1 MNNTDHSEK
10 LNEILA
16 DLASKSHLPEA
27 ALSAYWDNIG
37 SKSEMP
43 DKDTV
48 EAAEDCYIGEF
59 NSLTHLAEHLCEET
73 GMLSEMPE
81 RLQPYFDFEKY
92 GRDLQLGGDV
102 WENEG
107 FYFFNR

>member
-1 MNNTDHSEK
+1 MNNTDH
-10 LNEILA
+10 NEALAEVIA
-16 DLASKSHLPEA
+16 DLASNSHLSEA

-37 SKSEMP
+37 SKGEMP
-43 DKDTV
+43 DKSTV
-48 EAAEDCYIGEF
+48 RDAEDCYIGEF
-59 NSLTHLAEHLCEET
+59 DSLTHLAEHLCDET
-73 GMLSEMPE
+73 GTLAEMPE
-81 RLQPYFDFEKY
+81 NLRCYFDFEKY

>member
-1 MNNTDHSEK
+1 MNNTNQSEQ
-10 LNEILA
+10 LNELLA
-16 DLASKSHLPEA
+16 DLASKGHIPEA

-37 SKSEMP
+37 SKGEMP
-43 DKDTV
+43 DRDTL
-48 EAAEDCYIGEF
+48 EAAEECFIGEF
-59 NSLTHLAEHLCEET
+59 DSLTHLAEHLCEET
-73 GMLSEMPE
+73 GTLSEMPE
-81 RLQPYFDFEKY
+81 RLRPYFDFEKY

>member
-1 MNNTDHSEK
+1 MNNTDQAEK
-10 LNEILA
+10 LQEAIA
-16 DLASKSHLPEA
+16 DLASNSHLPEA

-37 SKSEMP
+37 SKDKMP
-43 DKDTV
+43 DKDTLSD
-48 EAAEDCYIGEF
+48 AEDCYIGEF
-59 NSLTHLAEHLCEET
+59 DSLTHLAEHLCDET
-73 GMLSEMPE
+73 GLLSEMPE
-81 RLQPYFDFEKY
+81 NLRYYFDFEKY

>member
-1 MNNTDHSEK
+1 MNNTDHAEK
-10 LNEILA
+10 LQEAIA
-16 DLASKSHLPEA
+16 DLASNSHLPEA

-37 SKSEMP
+37 SKDKMP
-43 DKDTV
+43 DKDTLSD
-48 EAAEDCYIGEF
+48 AEDCFIGEF
-59 NSLTHLAEHLCEET
+59 DSLTHLAEHLCEET
-73 GMLSEMPE
+73 GLLSEMPE
-81 RLQPYFDFEKY
+81 KLRYYFDFEKY